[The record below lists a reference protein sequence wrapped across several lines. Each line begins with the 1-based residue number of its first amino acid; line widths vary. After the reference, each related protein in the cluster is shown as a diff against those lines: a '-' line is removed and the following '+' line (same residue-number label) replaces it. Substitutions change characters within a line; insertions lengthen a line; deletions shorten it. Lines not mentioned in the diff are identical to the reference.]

1 MLSILIP
8 TYNYDI
14 TQLVKD
20 LHVQA
25 EELGIQ
31 YEIIVMEDG
40 SDQFLVSNQQIGLLN
55 HCRYIALPNNIG
67 RSAIRNRLADE
78 ARFPYL
84 LFMDCDASVCNK
96 DYLLRYLPFCEGK
109 VIVIGGTA
117 YDPDCQNPAFSL
129 RLKYG
134 RERESNLAY
143 LLQHHEKENFA
154 TFNFL
159 ISKSIFSTI
168 RFDESIAGYGH
179 EDTLFGHALH
189 EAGFIFQHIDNP
201 LIHKGLDDNRT
212 YLKKTAESVRNLYL
226 LFNSGKYPFLADE
239 SKLLRMFLRL
249 KKYNLTK
256 LAALKF
262 VFVRKLMERNL
273 TGKHP
278 DLYVYDVYKLLL
290 LCKFQVNADK
300 MTV

>member
-14 TQLVKD
+14 TQLVND
-20 LHVQA
+20 LHIQA
-25 EELGIQ
+25 EELGVQ

-40 SDQFLVSNQQIGLLN
+40 SDQFLVKNQQISSLN
-55 HCRYIALPNNIG
+55 HCRHIVLPYNIG

-78 ARFPYL
+78 ARFSFL
-84 LFMDCDASVCNK
+84 LFMDCDAAVCKK
-96 DYLLRYLPFCEGK
+96 DYLFRYLPFCKGK

-117 YDPDCQNPAFSL
+117 YDPACQNPAFSL

-143 LLQHHEKENFA
+143 LLQPHDKENFA

-159 ISKSIFSTI
+159 ISKSVFCTI

-189 EAGFIFQHIDNP
+189 EAGFTFQHIDNP
-201 LIHKGLDDNRT
+201 LLHKGLDDNHT

-226 LFNSGKYPFLADE
+226 LFKSGKYPFLADE

-249 KKYNLTK
+249 KKFRLIK
-256 LAALKF
+256 IAALKF
-262 VFVRKLMERNL
+262 VVFRKLMEKNL

-278 DLYVYDVYKLLL
+278 DLFVYDVYKLLL
-290 LCKFQVNADK
+290 LCEIHVNADK